1 MYECNRKE
9 RFKCLQINKKEDC
22 KNLIEISKVVG
33 PNECKWYSQA
43 VWFYKSEYGIDRTP
57 ITPGDWLVFQP
68 DKKSGYLYL
77 EEVISNEKFHRK
89 YSIIEEDKSCFN
101 V

>member
-43 VWFYKSEYGIDRTP
+43 VWF
-57 ITPGDWLVFQP
+57 
-68 DKKSGYLYL
+68 
-77 EEVISNEKFHRK
+77 
-89 YSIIEEDKSCFN
+89 
-101 V
+101 